1 MIHLTIDGKPV
12 EVEKGTTILHAA
24 KKVGITIPTLCYI
37 EDLLPDGSCRLCVVE
52 VKNNGRTKI
61 DTACTMQ
68 VRKSSRVKKTDTGS
82 ASVRPQHSL
91 FLLSG
96 QR

>member
-61 DTACTMQ
+61 D
-68 VRKSSRVKKTDTGS
+68 SRVKKTDTGS